1 MTKPENISFMN
12 IENPL
17 AYSFILQDDIYLLD
31 ADKRAL
37 KNREQPASETVIV
50 TETVGPVFKYL
61 GGHKK
66 QYLVITHYP
75 DADFMTPPHLTALE
89 NTLKRLGNQLD
100 DIAIFN
106 LARHPNAEFRQIV
119 DFFEPQKM
127 LILGKYAL
135 PSAISKIDPNK
146 PQPVNNIL
154 TLFTFSF
161 GEMMESVENKKEFW
175 EAMKQL

>member
-1 MTKPENISFMN
+1 MN

-17 AYSFILQDDIYLLD
+17 AYSFILQDDIYLLK
-31 ADKRAL
+31 ADKQAL
-37 KNREQPASETVIV
+37 KNRERPASETVVV
-50 TETVGPVFKYL
+50 TETVSPVFKYL

-106 LARHPNAEFRQIV
+106 LARHPGAEFQQIV
-119 DFFEPQKM
+119 DFFKPQKM
-127 LILGKYAL
+127 LILGSYTL
-135 PSAISKIDPNK
+135 PPAISKIDPNK
-146 PQPVNNIL
+146 PQPVNNIR
-154 TLFTFSF
+154 TLLSFSF
-161 GEMMESVENKKEFW
+161 GEMMESMENKKEFW
-175 EAMKQL
+175 EAMKQF